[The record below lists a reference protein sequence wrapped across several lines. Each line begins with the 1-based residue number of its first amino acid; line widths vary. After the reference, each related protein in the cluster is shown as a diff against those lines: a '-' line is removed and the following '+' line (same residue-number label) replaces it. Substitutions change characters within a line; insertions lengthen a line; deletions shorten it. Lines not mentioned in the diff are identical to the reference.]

1 MSELK
6 KLSTWAKENNVSYKS
21 AWNSYQAGTLPVK
34 TKETKTGRI
43 MVESNASQELP
54 KQTSFA
60 TPVWAESKGKGMKLS
75 TASDVTRGNR
85 VSKSPDEV
93 NQFYHIEK
101 GVEPFVLN
109 NNKSFWDINWVIY
122 LCQKAYWN
130 FSVFRN
136 IIDAMTDFSVSNIY
150 LRGGNAK
157 SRKFFLDLF
166 KSVNMLGF
174 QDKFFRE
181 YYRSGNGFIY
191 RFESIPVQDDLSKLN
206 KTYASNAGKDTK
218 LPSRY
223 IILNPCDISV
233 QANIAFANAM
243 MFFKRLNGYEIHR
256 LRYAAQNPNKAN
268 KEEIDFLNSLPQIT
282 QDQIKAGAGSIIVPL
297 DPDILYAVFYKKQ
310 DYEPLAVP
318 MGWPV
323 LRDIEWKAEMKAIDM
338 AVSRTMNNVILL
350 IKMGYESKEGD
361 YMVDQQAILNM
372 QTLFKSESVGKTLV
386 ADFTTEAEF
395 VIPAIGDF
403 LDPKKYEIV
412 NEDIKQ
418 GLNYILSGT
427 GEKFANQNIQV
438 KLFIERL
445 KQARESFLT
454 YFLIPEIN
462 RISKAMGFKGA
473 PPIPYF
479 EDIDLKDESEFNRI
493 VAQLYQYGLLTP
505 EEAFNSLE
513 TGRIPTG
520 EESVESQTEFKTYK
534 DKGFYQPIIGGP
546 ANQMQLVKQTGQ
558 QQMNLQQN
566 NQDHDEKM
574 TKMQHKHDAAN
585 PPPAPPPS
593 IHINAPTKSMPQ
605 SNGRPNGA
613 KRQQSTKR
621 VKPAKGSMDEIQ
633 QIEEIEAYSLT
644 KIKDN
649 LILSGKLLS
658 SIEGQLLSKYNIEEL
673 NEEQKNIAEEIK
685 NVIIANEDSEK
696 WLDDNILKSYV
707 ENPIN
712 KNNDRLAD
720 IDEISFNH
728 QIEPALAAL
737 LYNSKTKAP
746 DA

>member
-1 MSELK
+1 MNELK
-6 KLSTWAKENNVSYKS
+6 KLSTWAKENNMSYKQ
-21 AWNSYQAGTLPVK
+21 AWNSHQAGTLPVK

-54 KQTSFA
+54 KQVSFA
-60 TPVWAESKGKGMKLS
+60 TPVWAESKKEMKLS
-75 TASDVTRGNR
+75 TASSDPVRGNR
-85 VSKSPDEV
+85 VSKSIDEV
-93 NQFYHIEK
+93 NQFYHIEH

-109 NNKSFWDINWVIY
+109 NKKSFWDINWVIY
-122 LCQKAYWN
+122 LCQKTYWN
-130 FSVFRN
+130 FSIFRN
-136 IIDAMTDFSVSNIY
+136 IIDAMTDFSVSKIY
-150 LRGGNAK
+150 FRGGNAK
-157 SRKFFLDLF
+157 SRKFFQDLNE
-166 KSVNMLGF
+166 SVNMLGF

-181 YYRSGNGFIY
+181 YYRSGNSFIY
-191 RFESIPVQDDLSKLN
+191 RFESVPIKDDLSKLN
-206 KTYASNAGKDTK
+206 KTYAANASVDVK

-256 LRYAAQNPNKAN
+256 LRYAAQNPDKAN
-268 KEEIDFLNSLPQIT
+268 KEEIDFLNSLPKIT

-323 LRDIEWKAEMKAIDM
+323 LRDIEWKSEMKAIDM

-350 IKMGYESKEGD
+350 IKMGYESKEGE
-361 YMVDQQAILNM
+361 YMVDQTAISNM

-403 LDPKKYEIV
+403 LDPKKYQIV

-418 GLNYILSGT
+418 GLNYILTGT

-454 YFLIPEIN
+454 YFLIPEIK
-462 RISKAMGFKGA
+462 RLSKAMGFKGA
-473 PPIPYF
+473 PPVPYF

-505 EEAFNSLE
+505 EEAFSSLE

-520 EESVESQTEFKTYK
+520 EESAESQAEFKQYK

-546 ANQMQLVKQTGQ
+546 ANQMQLAKQTGQ
-558 QQMNLQQN
+558 QQMDLQQN
-566 NQDHDEKM
+566 NQEHDLKM
-574 TKMQHKHDAAN
+574 TKIQHKHDADN

-593 IHINAPTKSMPQ
+593 IHINAPTKAMPQ
-605 SNGRPNGA
+605 ANGRPNGT
-613 KRQQSTKR
+613 KRPQSTKR
-621 VKPAKGSMDEIQ
+621 VKPMKGSQEYETQ
-633 QIEEIEAYSLT
+633 KESPEAYSLT

-649 LILSGKLLS
+649 LILSSKLNNE
-658 SIEGQLLSKYNIEEL
+658 IEKYFLTKHNLNELSK
-673 NEEQKNIAEEIK
+673 EQKEISEEIK
-685 NVIIANEDSEK
+685 NIIMANEDSDK
-696 WLDDNILKSYV
+696 WLDENILKSYI

-712 KNNDRLAD
+712 KNQDKLME
-720 IDEISFNH
+720 IDKISYNH
-728 QIEPALAAL
+728 QIEQNLAAI

-746 DA
+746 